1 MPTQLLRSISFQLR
15 EAEHAH
21 ALVIE
26 RVRLGQV
33 QNVELDFKF
42 VTSVAHAEEEPLCV
56 SISVDIILKN
66 EIIFVVAHFHRRKQ
80 VSCFESGFK
89 DERLI

>member
-1 MPTQLLRSISFQLR
+1 MPAQLLRSISFQLR
-15 EAEHAH
+15 EAEHTH
-21 ALVIE
+21 ALVIQ

-33 QNVELDFKF
+33 QNVELNFKF

-66 EIIFVVAHFHRRKQ
+66 EIIFVVTNFHRRKQ

-89 DERLI
+89 D